1 MALTYR
7 HKWAKPASQKAEQP
21 GRTVAPWRHLARLRE
36 KEREIEVVLSASDI
50 LLPPHFPQF
59 SFQRLHSTP
68 PSSLRATVHTARPNK
83 GQVPAFLLRSSFA
96 SRRQT
101 ASQGL
106 FKGPANPIRLLICEA
121 LSPRTPASV
130 GTTSQGITGLL
141 VVIGGDR
148 ESEGSMHHEAST
160 QLGVSQEWQSESR
173 AGLSNTSHVMTAAP
187 GTAQIHIGCETWIR
201 PVGFHLYLLL
211 STEHRVGGGCLVYE
225 QYINTKAW

>member
-7 HKWAKPASQKAEQP
+7 HKWAKQASQKADQP
-21 GRTVAPWRHLARLRE
+21 GRTVAPWRHSASLRE
-36 KEREIEVVLSASDI
+36 KERKREREVVMSAGDM
-50 LLPPHFPQF
+50 LLPLLFPQF
-59 SFQRLHSTP
+59 SFQMLHSTP
-68 PSSLRATVHTARPNK
+68 PSSFRATVHPARTNK

-121 LSPRTPASV
+121 LSPQTPASV

-148 ESEGSMHHEAST
+148 ESEGSMHHKAST
-160 QLGVSQEWQSESR
+160 RLEVSQGWQSESR
-173 AGLSNTSHVMTAAP
+173 EGLANTSHVMTAAS
-187 GTAQIHIGCETWIR
+187 GTARVHIGCEIWIR

-211 STEHRVGGGCLVYE
+211 STEREKVYG
-225 QYINTKAW
+225 